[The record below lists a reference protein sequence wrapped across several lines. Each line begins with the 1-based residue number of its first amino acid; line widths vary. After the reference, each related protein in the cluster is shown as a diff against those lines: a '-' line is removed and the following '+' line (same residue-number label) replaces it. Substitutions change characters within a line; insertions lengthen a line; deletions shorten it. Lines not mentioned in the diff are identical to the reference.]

1 MYVADDVLLI
11 DTSREGVEIKLK
23 LWTNTVESQKLKIS
37 WAKTKYMKCNFNWG
51 HKERGPFYLY
61 GES

>member
-1 MYVADDVLLI
+1 MYVANNVLLI

-23 LWTNTVESQKLKIS
+23 LWTNIVEAQKLKIS
-37 WAKTKYMKCNFNWG
+37 QAKTKYMKCNFNWG
-51 HKERGPFYLY
+51 HKERGSFYPY